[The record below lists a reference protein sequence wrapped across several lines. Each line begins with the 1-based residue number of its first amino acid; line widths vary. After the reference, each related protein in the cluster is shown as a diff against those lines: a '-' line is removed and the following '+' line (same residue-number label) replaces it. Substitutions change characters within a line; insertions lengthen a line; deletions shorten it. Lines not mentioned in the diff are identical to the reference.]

1 MEKINFQDMS
11 FDATHQAIIAIVNEK
26 SEFLSDQQ
34 IKDAQYDIL
43 EFIKQ
48 YNHPPHLMINLQYL
62 RTPVHPELQEWIALK
77 IIPKILKMG
86 ILKIAYIMPMDEVEK
101 ISVEQITDE
110 VTDSVVNQ
118 SSKTAIAYFDNEQD
132 AFKWFTK

>member
-43 EFIKQ
+43 E
-48 YNHPPHLMINLQYL
+48 L
-62 RTPVHPELQEWIALK
+62 AL
-77 IIPKILKMG
+77 
-86 ILKIAYIMPMDEVEK
+86 
-101 ISVEQITDE
+101 T
-110 VTDSVVNQ
+110 
-118 SSKTAIAYFDNEQD
+118 
-132 AFKWFTK
+132 